1 VTARTDSG
9 LTHRQVMVIYGAL
22 ALGMLLAALDQT
34 IVATALPTIVG
45 SLGGLNHL
53 SWVVTSYLL
62 ASTASTPLYGKLGDL
77 YGRKLLFQIAIT
89 IFLAG
94 SVLAGLSQ
102 TMVELIGFRFVQGLG
117 AGGLM
122 VSAQAIIG
130 DILSPRER
138 GRYQGYLGGV
148 FGFAS
153 VIGPL
158 VGGFFTD
165 HLSWRWIFYINIPIG
180 ILALVVTSVVLD
192 LPFARREHSV
202 DWLGAGLLVAAVSSL
217 LLAGSW
223 GGTQYPWASPQIL
236 GLTAAALVLGAL
248 TVAQER
254 RAAEPILPLGLF
266 NNRVFAVCTAMSLVI
281 GVSMFGAIVFLPL
294 FLQVVSGAS
303 ATNSGLLLVPLMV
316 GVIASAVASGRRVA
330 RTGRYRVF
338 PIAGTFVTLAGF
350 VLLSTMGVGTSLA
363 VAGVWMLIVGAG
375 IGLTMQVL
383 VIAAQNAVDYRDL
396 GVATSTVA
404 FFRSLGGAVG
414 VALFGAILANRL
426 TANLTADL
434 HGGVAGIDLA
444 TIRQSPDRIAAL
456 PPGVHTAVV
465 SAFADALH
473 VVYLSVIPFA
483 IAAAMLAWLLE
494 ERPLRET
501 AHIQMQAGGGE

>member
-1 VTARTDSG
+1 MTALTDSG

-77 YGRKLLFQIAIT
+77 YGRKLLFQAAIT
-89 IFLAG
+89 IFLVG
-94 SVLAGLSQ
+94 SALAGLSH
-102 TMVELIGFRFVQGLG
+102 TMLELIAFRFVQGIG
-117 AGGLM
+117 AGGLI

-165 HLSWRWIFYINIPIG
+165 NLSWRWIFYINLPIG
-180 ILALVVTSVVLD
+180 ILALIVTSVVLD
-192 LPFARREHSV
+192 LPYTRREHSI
-202 DWLGAGLLVAAVSSL
+202 DWLGSALLVSAVSTL
-217 LLAGSW
+217 LLAASW
-223 GGTQYPWASPQIL
+223 GGTEYPWLSPQIL
-236 GLTAAALVLGAL
+236 ALAAAALVLGLL
-248 TVAQER
+248 TVRQER
-254 RAAEPILPLGLF
+254 RAVEPILPPSLF
-266 NNRVFAVCTAMSLVI
+266 RNRVFAVCAAMALVI
-281 GVSMFGAIVFLPL
+281 GISMFGAIVFMPL

-316 GVIASAVASGRRVA
+316 GVITSAVASGRTVA

-338 PIAGTFVTLAGF
+338 PIAGTSITAVGFGLLA
-350 VLLSTMGVGTSLA
+350 TMGTGTSLA
-363 VAGVWMLIVGAG
+363 VAGLWMLIVGAG
-375 IGLTMQVL
+375 IGLVMQVL
-383 VIAAQNAVDYRDL
+383 VIAAQNAVDQRDL
-396 GVATSTVA
+396 GVATSSVA
-404 FFRSLGGAVG
+404 FFRSLGGALG

-426 TANLTADL
+426 TANLAAALPAGGAGLDL
-434 HGGVAGIDLA
+434 SA
-444 TIRQSPDRIAAL
+444 IRQSPDRIAAL
-456 PPGVHTAVV
+456 PPALHSAVV
-465 SAFADALH
+465 GAFADALH
-473 VVYLSVIPFA
+473 VVYSAPS
-483 IAAAMLAWLLE
+483 
-494 ERPLRET
+494 RSP
-501 AHIQMQAGGGE
+501 